1 MRNTERVY
9 RQIDFPPLT
18 EEQKKEIEKLKT
30 MKDEEIDTNDIP
42 EVDFSDA
49 NYFYAVR
56 VPKQKIYT
64 AISVDNLEW
73 LKSKG
78 RGYQQRLDNVI
89 RWARM
94 HNCPM

>member
-1 MRNTERVY
+1 M
-9 RQIDFPPLT
+9 
-18 EEQKKEIEKLKT
+18 KE
-30 MKDEEIDTNDIP
+30 EEIDTEDVP

-49 NYFYAVR
+49 SFFYAVK

-78 RGYQQRLDNVI
+78 KGYQQRLDNVI

-94 HNCPM
+94 NNCPM